1 MPLSIATPIARVA
14 RASASSSARSRRGER
29 AFSRRLARTRAS
41 TDDDAEELAEREP
54 SRPRR
59 KPSPVYDGG
68 KYGMGK
74 RIDDALDATTNQDTF
89 VLGGFVFTISAAML
103 YLFGPRP
110 PTDY

>member
-1 MPLSIATPIARVA
+1 MPLSIAMPIARVA
-14 RASASSSARSRRGER
+14 RASASPSARTRRSER

-41 TDDDAEELAEREP
+41 TDDDDAERAAREP

-74 RIDDALDATTNQDTF
+74 RIDDALDASTNPDSF
-89 VLGGFVFTISAAML
+89 VLGGFVFTISAALLFM
-103 YLFGPRP
+103 FGPRP